1 MADEKNN
8 EKPETVNKDK
18 QKSSKALF
26 DDFLPLEELVYAPL
40 DALIQSNERLHAQ
53 IVETIRGMGDVKQ
66 EGKKEVVHL
75 KHVNL
80 AYDQLS
86 QETGDKYRIDNLR
99 VKVPLLSIIP
109 VSNLNIEEAEIDFSA
124 EIRSVQDEKTR
135 KSEIMARIC
144 SPLQKE
150 GDFLPKVSY
159 KIKVKTLSATEGLMR
174 ITDTLSSRQV
184 AKEKES
190 KSVTSSGELASEGQQ
205 KIFAETR
212 KLKGK
217 ISSLK
222 VLYNKIS
229 DMMKEQEKLKE
240 IYPQLKRER
249 DAETE
254 QYLKIQSDIL
264 VQICGYQKQIVDM
277 EIEDELYNKYE

>member
-1 MADEKNN
+1 MADEKNG
-8 EKPETVNKDK
+8 EKLEAANKDK
-18 QKSSKALF
+18 QKSAKALF

-53 IVETIRGMGDVKQ
+53 VVDTIRAMGEIKH

-75 KHVNL
+75 NHINL

-124 EIRSVQDEKTR
+124 EIRSVQDEKTK
-135 KSEIMARIC
+135 KSEIVARIC
-144 SPLQKE
+144 SPLQRE

-159 KIKVKTLSATEGLMR
+159 KIKVKTLPATEGMMR

-184 AKEKES
+184 AKERES
-190 KSVTSSGELASEGQQ
+190 KSVTSSGELACEKQQ
-205 KIFAETR
+205 KVFAETR

-222 VLYNKIS
+222 TLYQKIS
-229 DMMKEQEKLKE
+229 DMLSEQEKLKE
-240 IYPQLKRER
+240 IYPQMKRER
-249 DAETE
+249 DTEKE
-254 QYLKIQSDIL
+254 QYLKTQSDIL
-264 VQICGYQKQIVDM
+264 AQICSYQKQIVDM
-277 EIEDELYNKYE
+277 EIEDELYNEHE